1 MMISWSK
8 GQKAVHACMIKL
20 LNLGPAE
27 HEKVAI
33 YMVNQRIPN
42 VRELRE
48 QLRCEAIRRYQVKG
62 KTPFAPVT

>member
-1 MMISWSK
+1 MMILGSK
-8 GQKAVHACMIKL
+8 GQKAGHACMIKL

-48 QLRCEAIRRYQVKG
+48 QLRCEAIRGYQVRAKYLL
-62 KTPFAPVT
+62 TLTS